1 MEAKGEISMR
11 MVHCEDCGKRY
22 DYDVD
27 GFCPRC
33 GAFNQPV
40 WVRSGGTAAAAES
53 PAAQQ
58 KRMIAMQTASAPG
71 AGPSIS
77 LQGTETR
84 RSSRRNRN
92 FSRGR
97 SPQHAGEREPIQLPR
112 RGECFWDWKWCQI
125 WQWTWWE
132 MPFLTCSPD
141 RLCRAPNG
149 I

>member
-1 MEAKGEISMR
+1 MKKIS
-11 MVHCEDCGKRY
+11 CASCGKRY
-22 DYDVD
+22 DCDAD

-33 GAFNQPV
+33 GAFNQPA
-40 WVRSGGTAAAAES
+40 GDGDAPQLEKK
-53 PAAQQ
+53 PEFQQ
-58 KRMIAMQTASAPG
+58 R
-71 AGPSIS
+71 
-77 LQGTETR
+77 
-84 RSSRRNRN
+84 
-92 FSRGR
+92 R

>member
-53 PAAQQ
+53 PASCHNPQTWLLNGSEVV
-58 KRMIAMQTASAPG
+58 IAVASDVVGFHEDIVFLLIPHQLA
-71 AGPSIS
+71 IH
-77 LQGTETR
+77 L
-84 RSSRRNRN
+84 
-92 FSRGR
+92 
-97 SPQHAGEREPIQLPR
+97 GE
-112 RGECFWDWKWCQI
+112 
-125 WQWTWWE
+125 
-132 MPFLTCSPD
+132 
-141 RLCRAPNG
+141 
-149 I
+149 

>member
-11 MVHCEDCGKRY
+11 MVHCEDCRKRY

-58 KRMIAMQTASAPG
+58 KRTGMAMGRLLKEQSHGRRLPG
-71 AGPSIS
+71 GD
-77 LQGTETR
+77 L
-84 RSSRRNRN
+84 
-92 FSRGR
+92 
-97 SPQHAGEREPIQLPR
+97 
-112 RGECFWDWKWCQI
+112 
-125 WQWTWWE
+125 
-132 MPFLTCSPD
+132 
-141 RLCRAPNG
+141 
-149 I
+149 

>member
-40 WVRSGGTAAAAES
+40 WVAES

-58 KRMIAMQTASAPG
+58 KRTGRLQRELGENLRQAEMAMGRLLKEQSHGRRLPG
-71 AGPSIS
+71 GD
-77 LQGTETR
+77 L
-84 RSSRRNRN
+84 
-92 FSRGR
+92 
-97 SPQHAGEREPIQLPR
+97 
-112 RGECFWDWKWCQI
+112 
-125 WQWTWWE
+125 
-132 MPFLTCSPD
+132 
-141 RLCRAPNG
+141 
-149 I
+149 

>member
-58 KRMIAMQTASAPG
+58 KRTGRLQRELGENLRQAEMAMGRLLKEVPRSTAA
-71 AGPSIS
+71 
-77 LQGTETR
+77 
-84 RSSRRNRN
+84 
-92 FSRGR
+92 
-97 SPQHAGEREPIQLPR
+97 R
-112 RGECFWDWKWCQI
+112 RGLVSARQQSKGGNICEED
-125 WQWTWWE
+125 
-132 MPFLTCSPD
+132 FLRFVRQTV
-141 RLCRAPNG
+141 
-149 I
+149 

>member
-58 KRMIAMQTASAPG
+58 KRTGRLQRELGENGNRRVPGRAGASAG
-71 AGPSIS
+71 RSGMDEGVRKESDSIS
-77 LQGTETR
+77 AATETGTDVQ
-84 RSSRRNRN
+84 S
-92 FSRGR
+92 
-97 SPQHAGEREPIQLPR
+97 L
-112 RGECFWDWKWCQI
+112 
-125 WQWTWWE
+125 
-132 MPFLTCSPD
+132 
-141 RLCRAPNG
+141 
-149 I
+149 

>member
-53 PAAQQ
+53 PAAQ
-58 KRMIAMQTASAPG
+58 
-71 AGPSIS
+71 
-77 LQGTETR
+77 
-84 RSSRRNRN
+84 
-92 FSRGR
+92 
-97 SPQHAGEREPIQLPR
+97 
-112 RGECFWDWKWCQI
+112 
-125 WQWTWWE
+125 
-132 MPFLTCSPD
+132 
-141 RLCRAPNG
+141 
-149 I
+149 

>member
-58 KRMIAMQTASAPG
+58 KRGSSGNWEKISVRQRWPW
-71 AGPSIS
+71 AG
-77 LQGTETR
+77 
-84 RSSRRNRN
+84 
-92 FSRGR
+92 
-97 SPQHAGEREPIQLPR
+97 
-112 RGECFWDWKWCQI
+112 C
-125 WQWTWWE
+125 
-132 MPFLTCSPD
+132 
-141 RLCRAPNG
+141 
-149 I
+149 